1 MSFLKIKLWL
11 SKNFI
16 FRKYII
22 IITSYLINYYYYLY
36 YFYLFVWTNH
46 YFRFFQMA
54 CTGLVDP
61 GPVASAMTNPTHQH
75 PLQDYSYAY
84 FEPGPSRLHGTYPAE
99 VGLNRVQQQ
108 QQQQVRPDSFKRHT
122 YMTRYGTEENIYEEI
137 SEIKWEI
144 YHKKIIIRKWYLS
157 NQNLP

>member
-1 MSFLKIKLWL
+1 MASSLGGPGMASGVPTPRRVNLEFPPPPPYPPPH
-11 SKNFI
+11 S
-16 FRKYII
+16 
-22 IITSYLINYYYYLY
+22 
-36 YFYLFVWTNH
+36 
-46 YFRFFQMA
+46 QMA

-108 QQQQVRPDSFKRHT
+108 Q
-122 YMTRYGTEENIYEEI
+122 
-137 SEIKWEI
+137 
-144 YHKKIIIRKWYLS
+144 
-157 NQNLP
+157 